1 MLNSDLNK
9 EKSENAKIS
18 DILINPAKYRRNLNK
33 TRAKLQRLHK
43 NSLTL
48 LNHIIRNTDQELK
61 LYKKSLS
68 NSKELCNDNNA
79 LDLIFLIKQLN
90 NAIPKMYFDINDPN
104 NDTLYITKKIF
115 NILKNY
121 KLFFFFFSHYK
132 IDDKSILKIIPLMFY
147 EYYPKNSYIFKEGD
161 NATKLFFILK
171 GKISF
176 RKKMNLLEYDTP
188 KEVEQYKLG
197 EGRFFGE
204 WNLVY
209 NRKSKLS
216 ALCLENTH
224 IIFIGKDTFQ
234 KFIQEKFTKIE
245 SDTKENLINILNKY
259 LTMPQVKIERFVLSE
274 SKMLFFKKNE
284 IIYNEGDENKHL
296 YIIYRGEANLIKNI
310 TQGEKHSIINSLD
323 DINIEKIQKKA
334 KKLDYKEI
342 LKKPLAKSNSQ
353 NPLELELLLNKNNY
367 QVVASLGKGSM
378 GGLEIVTGVTNFKY
392 SLISN
397 SSFTSVYK
405 INLKA
410 LDIHLKE
417 FMINLLPLFIEL
429 EDKIQKQIDSIK
441 YIDYNIIPYNCQKYK
456 NNNKNSGSLD
466 ITENDNIFTK
476 KIQKIEKKF
485 DINEGGFIK
494 MNEHNYNLH
503 KQRNILKDQLKENHL
518 KDQKID
524 LFVRKYEEAQRANL
538 KYKKVRMIHSAK
550 RTENES
556 KKIINRNNSSIF
568 SKKRPMSSYAYG
580 GKFNST
586 IIKGGNENNNSSTN
600 NNISKPALKNKSQI
614 IMNTKKNYNLFLK
627 EEIME
632 MRKVS
637 KKRRT
642 QYRSM
647 FRLPKKKLTVN
658 RIKQSL
664 SIDSKDLVKKVLIK
678 NNSVSYI
685 KQYDDFE
692 YKNNNN
698 NNNKANGIK
707 LNRKHIKEGKDK
719 YKYRPNKYME
729 ENKKVNFYDTGD
741 FNMPLVIQLGTNK

>member
-1 MLNSDLNK
+1 MIFNSDLK
-9 EKSENAKIS
+9 EEKPENDKIS
-18 DILINPAKYRRNLNK
+18 DILINPANFRRNLNK
-33 TRAKLQRLHK
+33 TRAKLQRLQK

-48 LNHIIRNTDQELK
+48 LNQIIRNTDQELK
-61 LYKKSLS
+61 LYKKRLS
-68 NSKELCNDNNA
+68 NNEELINDNNA

-104 NDTLYITKKIF
+104 NDTLHITQNIF

-121 KLFFFFFSHYK
+121 KLFFFFFSHYR
-132 IDDKSILKIIPLMFY
+132 IDDKSIIKIIPLMFY
-147 EYYPKNSYIFKEGD
+147 EFYPKNSYIFKEGD
-161 NATKLFFILK
+161 NATKLYFILK

-176 RKKMNLLEYDTP
+176 RKKVNLLEYDTP
-188 KEVEQYKLG
+188 QEVEQYKLG

-234 KFIQEKFTKIE
+234 RFIQEKFTKIE
-245 SDTKENLINILNKY
+245 SDVKENLISILDKY

-310 TQGEKHSIINSLD
+310 AQGEKNSIINSLK

-342 LKKPLAKSNSQ
+342 LKKPFTMSSSQ
-353 NPLELELLLNKNNY
+353 NLLELELLLNKNNY
-367 QVVASLGKGSM
+367 QVVANLGKGSM
-378 GGLEIVTGVTNFKY
+378 AGLEIVTGVTKFKY

-397 SSFTSVYK
+397 SSFTSVYR

-410 LDIHLKE
+410 LGEHLKE
-417 FMINLLPLFIEL
+417 FMVNLLPLFIEL
-429 EDKIQKQIDSIK
+429 ENKIHKQIDSIK

-456 NNNKNSGSLD
+456 NNNKNIGALD
-466 ITENDNIFTK
+466 TTENDNIFTK
-476 KIQKIEKKF
+476 QIQKIEKKF

-494 MNEHNYNLH
+494 MNEHNFNLH

-524 LFVRKYEEAQRANL
+524 SFVKKYEEAQRANL
-538 KYKKVRMIHSAK
+538 KYKKVRMVHSAK
-550 RTENES
+550 RTESEN
-556 KKIINRNNSSIF
+556 KKFINKNNSSIF
-568 SKKRPMSSYAYG
+568 SKKRPMSSYAHG
-580 GKFNST
+580 GKFNSA
-586 IIKGGNENNNSSTN
+586 ILKGGNEYNNSSTN
-600 NNISKPALKNKSQI
+600 NNISKTVLKNKSQI

-632 MRKVS
+632 MRKMT

-642 QYRSM
+642 QYRSL

-678 NNSVSYI
+678 NNSISYI
-685 KQYDDFE
+685 RQYEDLE
-692 YKNNNN
+692 YKKKND
-698 NNNKANGIK
+698 NNNKINGFK
-707 LNRKHIKEGKDK
+707 LNTKSFKEGKDK
-719 YKYRPNKYME
+719 YKQNKYVE
-729 ENKKVNFYDTGD
+729 ENKKINFYDTGD
-741 FNMPLVIQLGTNK
+741 FNMPLFIQLDNK

>member
-1 MLNSDLNK
+1 MLNVNFKK
-9 EKSENAKIS
+9 ENSENNKIS
-18 DILINPAKYRRNLNK
+18 DILINPANYRRNLNK

-43 NSLTL
+43 NSLCL
-48 LNHIIRNTDQELK
+48 LNQIIRNTDQELK
-61 LYKKSLS
+61 IYKKRLS
-68 NSKELCNDNNA
+68 KNKELLNDNNA
-79 LDLIFLIKQLN
+79 FDLIFLIKQLN

-104 NDTLYITKKIF
+104 NDTLYITQTIF

-147 EYYPKNSYIFKEGD
+147 EFYPKDSYIFKEGD
-161 NATKLFFILK
+161 NTTKLYFILK
-171 GKISF
+171 GKVSF
-176 RKKMNLLEYDTP
+176 RKKVNLLEYDTP
-188 KEVEQYKLG
+188 QEVEQYTLG

-216 ALCLENTH
+216 ALCLENAH

-234 KFIQEKFTKIE
+234 RFIQEKFTKIE
-245 SDTKENLINILNKY
+245 SDVKETLINILNKY
-259 LTMPQVKIERFVLSE
+259 LTMPFVKIERFVLSE
-274 SKMLFFKKNE
+274 SKLLFFKKNE

-310 TQGEKHSIINSLD
+310 TQGEKHSIINSLE

-342 LKKPLAKSNSQ
+342 LKKPLTKSNSL
-353 NPLELELLLNKNNY
+353 NPSELELLLNKNNY
-367 QVVASLGKGSM
+367 QVVATLGKGSM

-397 SSFTSVYK
+397 SSFASVYK

-410 LDIHLKE
+410 LNGHLKE
-417 FMINLLPLFIEL
+417 CMINLLPLFIEL
-429 EDKIQKQIDSIK
+429 EDKIHTQIDSIK
-441 YIDYNIIPYNCQKYK
+441 YIDNNIIPYNCQKYK
-456 NNNKNSGSLD
+456 NKNKNIGALD

-476 KIQKIEKKF
+476 QIQKIEKKF

-503 KQRNILKDQLKENHL
+503 KQRNILKDQLKENHI

-524 LFVRKYEEAQRANL
+524 LFVRKYEEAQRAKL

-550 RTENES
+550 RTESEGR
-556 KKIINRNNSSIF
+556 KIINRNNSSIF
-568 SKKRPMSSYAYG
+568 SKKRPLTSYAHG

-586 IIKGGNENNNSSTN
+586 ITKGGNENNNSSTC
-600 NNISKPALKNKSQI
+600 NNISKTALKNNSQI

-632 MRKVS
+632 MRKMS
-637 KKRRT
+637 KKKRS
-642 QYRSM
+642 QYRSL

-664 SIDSKDLVKKVLIK
+664 SIDSRDLVKKVLIK
-678 NNSVSYI
+678 NNSVSCI
-685 KQYDDFE
+685 KQYDELDYKTSNRSNNEVKGFE
-692 YKNNNN
+692 
-698 NNNKANGIK
+698 
-707 LNRKHIKEGKDK
+707 LNRKNINEGKNK
-719 YKYRPNKYME
+719 YKPNKYVE
-729 ENKKVNFYDTGD
+729 ENKKMNFYDTGD
-741 FNMPLVIQLGTNK
+741 FNMPLFIQLGHNK

>member
-9 EKSENAKIS
+9 EKSENDKIN
-18 DILINPAKYRRNLNK
+18 DILIHPANYRRNLNK

-43 NSLTL
+43 DSLIL

-61 LYKKSLS
+61 LYKKRLS
-68 NSKELCNDNNA
+68 NNKELQNDNNA

-104 NDTLYITKKIF
+104 NDTLYITQKIF

-147 EYYPKNSYIFKEGD
+147 EFYPENSYIFKEGD
-161 NATKLFFILK
+161 NATKLYFILK

-176 RKKMNLLEYDTP
+176 RKKVNLLEYDTP
-188 KEVEQYKLG
+188 QEVEQYKLG

-216 ALCLENTH
+216 ALCLENVH

-245 SDTKENLINILNKY
+245 SDTKENLINILNQY
-259 LTMPQVKIERFVLSE
+259 LTLPQVKLERFVLSE

-310 TQGEKHSIINSLD
+310 TQGEKHSIINSLE
-323 DINIEKIQKKA
+323 DINIEKMQKKA

-342 LKKPLAKSNSQ
+342 LKKPLTRENSQ

-367 QVVASLGKGSM
+367 QVVASLGKGSI
-378 GGLEIVTGVTNFKY
+378 GGLEITTGVTNFKY

-410 LDIHLKE
+410 LDEHLKE
-417 FMINLLPLFIEL
+417 FMVNLLPLFIEL
-429 EDKIQKQIDSIK
+429 EDKIHTQIDSIK

-456 NNNKNSGSLD
+456 NNNKNIGSLD

-476 KIQKIEKKF
+476 QIQKIEKKF
-485 DINEGGFIK
+485 EINEGGFIK

-503 KQRNILKDQLKENHL
+503 KQRNKLKDQLKENHL

-524 LFVRKYEEAQRANL
+524 LFVRKYEEAKRTNL
-538 KYKKVRMIHSAK
+538 KYRKVRMLHSAK
-550 RTENES
+550 TNDSENRR
-556 KKIINRNNSSIF
+556 IINKNNSSIF
-568 SKKRPMSSYAYG
+568 RKKRPMSSYAHG

-586 IIKGGNENNNSSTN
+586 IIKGANENNNTSTN
-600 NNISKPALKNKSQI
+600 NNISKSVLKNKSQI
-614 IMNTKKNYNLFLK
+614 IMNSKKSYNLFLK
-627 EEIME
+627 EEIIE
-632 MRKVS
+632 MQKMS
-637 KKRRT
+637 KKRKT
-642 QYRSM
+642 QYRSL
-647 FRLPKKKLTVN
+647 FRLPKKRLTVN

-678 NNSVSYI
+678 NNSVSYL
-685 KQYDDFE
+685 KQNDEFE
-692 YKNNNN
+692 SRNKNR
-698 NNNKANGIK
+698 NKTNGFK
-707 LNRKHIKEGKDK
+707 LNRKNVKEGKDK
-719 YKYRPNKYME
+719 YMPNKYIE
-729 ENKKVNFYDTGD
+729 ENKKINFYDTGD
-741 FNMPLVIQLGTNK
+741 FSMPLFIQLGTNK